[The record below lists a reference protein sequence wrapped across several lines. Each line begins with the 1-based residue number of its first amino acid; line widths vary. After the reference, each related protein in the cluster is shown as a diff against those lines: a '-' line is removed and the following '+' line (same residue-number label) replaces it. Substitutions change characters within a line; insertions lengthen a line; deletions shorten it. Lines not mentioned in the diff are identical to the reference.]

1 MMRALVAVDDGRA
14 VCGSTLFDRHAESI
28 CHECGCLMTI
38 DRPSHDAP
46 AERVENNGAI
56 QLAFP
61 SRVLRDIGDPQLIA
75 TLAIELALYAIFGGC
90 DVRHA
95 PLTRSTRESLQAC
108 TAHQKLDG
116 LTTYGDPES

>member
-1 MMRALVAVDDGRA
+1 MRCDARAVVSFHHDSVRERLVA
-14 VCGSTLFDRHAESI
+14 L
-28 CHECGCLMTI
+28 
-38 DRPSHDAP
+38 
-46 AERVENNGAI
+46 
-56 QLAFP
+56 
-61 SRVLRDIGDPQLIA
+61 DIGDPQLIA